1 MPVAPTAGSGGCW
14 REIGFEPAG
23 CAAPF
28 GEHGF
33 AEVVRGALGGVGGD
47 RCDGYHGVVRRTVTE
62 SARSVHERSCPY
74 SWLGIPVRHA
84 AAELAENC
92 TGLPTG
98 P

>member
-1 MPVAPTAGSGGCW
+1 M
-14 REIGFEPAG
+14 
-23 CAAPF
+23 
-28 GEHGF
+28 
-33 AEVVRGALGGVGGD
+33 GGD